1 MIKVC
6 VILMYRRNIHKYIM
20 QMNLVSGMAINYA
33 LIFSAGKVHDGIAIN
48 HSIQLHDYIVI
59 IILFL
64 SGIRNQIH

>member
-33 LIFSAGKVHDGIAIN
+33 LIFSVWKVHDGISIN

-64 SGIRNQIH
+64 SGSRNQIH

>member
-6 VILMYRRNIHKYIM
+6 VILIYRRNIHKYIM

-33 LIFSAGKVHDGIAIN
+33 LIFSAWKVNDGIAIN

-64 SGIRNQIH
+64 SGSRNQIH

>member
-6 VILMYRRNIHKYIM
+6 VILIYRRNVHKYIM
-20 QMNLVSGMAINYA
+20 QMNLVSRMAINYA
-33 LIFSAGKVHDGIAIN
+33 LAIN